1 VPKEPNEPTRSCG
14 SNYYDHSQPAYWG
27 YHELVS
33 RGEVLGIHWEITCF
47 GTAGGQGPYDDR
59 ELLARDDL
67 HCAIIPTP
75 CYWHTTMYCD
85 ALDAGIHF
93 YGEKLLAVTTHGV
106 KPILGAAAKNPPV
119 MAQIGFQWTTTK
131 VADC

>member
-1 VPKEPNEPTRSCG
+1 
-14 SNYYDHSQPAYWG
+14 
-27 YHELVS
+27 
-33 RGEVLGIHWEITCF
+33 
-47 GTAGGQGPYDDR
+47 
-59 ELLARDDL
+59 
-67 HCAIIPTP
+67 
-75 CYWHTTMYCD
+75 MYCD

-106 KPILGAAAKNPPV
+106 KPILGAAAKNPLV